1 MNVLLMILQ
10 NIILPVFILIG
21 VGALLHRKFNFD
33 LHTLS
38 KINFYYLIPTVIFVK
53 IYQSSFSIE
62 LLMNILTFLIIQ
74 TVLLYLISRLITR
87 MFHFDSGLSTSFT
100 NSVILNNQGNFGLPV
115 NALVF
120 RNDPFTMSIQI
131 IVMTFQNLLT
141 FTYGLFSVGHGKRG
155 VPSFLMGL
163 AKMPVLYGLLLALF
177 QK

>member
-21 VGALLHRKFNFD
+21 VGVLLHRKFHFD

-53 IYQSSFSIE
+53 IYESSLSFE

-74 TVLLYLISRLITR
+74 TILLYLISRLVTK
-87 MFHFDSGLSTSFT
+87 MFHFDLDLSASFT

-141 FTYGLFSVGHGKRG
+141 FTYGLLVWGRINVGDSLFS
-155 VPSFLMGL
+155 LD
-163 AKMPVLYGLLLALF
+163 
-177 QK
+177 